1 MRLLSLLVPTL
12 SVVAAGA
19 AYAVDPLKPESLP
32 TGENMYVIERQIP
45 GAGKM
50 TAAEFKAAAQKSC
63 AVLSRLGPDIQWLQ
77 SYVTADKLYCVY
89 LAPSEDLVREHAEKS
104 GFPANSISRVATIIG
119 PKTAE

>member
-1 MRLLSLLVPTL
+1 MRLLSVLVPTL
-12 SVVAAGA
+12 SVIAAGA
-19 AYAVDPLKPESLP
+19 AYATDPIKPESLP

-50 TAAEFKAAAQKSC
+50 SPAELKAAAQKSC
-63 AVLSRLGPDIQWLQ
+63 AVLSKLGPDIQWLQ

-89 LAPSEDLVREHAEKS
+89 LAPSEEPVREHADRS
-104 GFPANSISRVATIIG
+104 GFPANSITRVATIIG